1 MNSNKEERIVHPAEQ
16 GFRTTLIGIVVSVIL
31 AVVKATAGVLGNSFA
46 LIADA
51 VESIGDIFTAIVMFI
66 GLKTSLRPADENHPY
81 GHGKA
86 EPIAALVVVL
96 GLTIAAGF
104 IAVESVRNINTPHN
118 PPKAFTLWVLLLVI
132 TVKEVLSR
140 HVSAVGANVESRAI
154 QADGFHHRSDAI
166 TSGAAFIG
174 IAIAL
179 IGGAGFEVADD
190 WAALLA
196 SGIILFNAY
205 HIGKPAFGE
214 LMDENPQVSWLEKA
228 REAALSHPEVSSIE
242 KLRVRKLGFDLYL
255 DFHMRMDGNITVL
268 KGHRIAHEVKD
279 ELMMLHPYMRDVLIH
294 IEPDSPPERENL

>member
-1 MNSNKEERIVHPAEQ
+1 MNSNNKEERIAHPAEQ

-104 IAVESVRNINTPHN
+104 IAVESVRNINTPHS

-132 TVKEVLSR
+132 IVKEVLSR

-174 IAIAL
+174 IAVAL
-179 IGGAGFEVADD
+179 IGGPGFEVADD

-214 LMDENPQVSWLEKA
+214 LMDENPEVSWLEKA
-228 REAALSHPEVSSIE
+228 REAALSHPEVTSIE

-255 DFHMRMDGNITVL
+255 DFHMRMDGDITVRD
-268 KGHRIAHEVKD
+268 GHRIAHEVKD
-279 ELMMLHPYMRDVLIH
+279 ELMKLHPYMRDVLIH
-294 IEPDSPPERENL
+294 IEPGAAIP